1 MKQDGHFVSKKHRIE
16 RDSDNDTHDHD
27 HDHHDDDHDHQENE
41 VEPKQ
46 DDNHDDHD
54 GHDHDHDH
62 DHGSTKK
69 KTWTTAQKWG
79 YATLANTFLGKNHI
93 ILTFLVSFISYK
105 LYDINHILWV
115 FDLTHMIWTISH
127 DLYNIGYIIK
137 STWY

>member
-1 MKQDGHFVSKKHRIE
+1 MKHDGHFVSKKHRIE

-54 GHDHDHDH
+54 DH

-93 ILTFLVSFISYK
+93 IFTYLVLFISYK
-105 LYDINHILWV
+105 LYDINHILWT
-115 FDLTHMIWTISH
+115 FDMTHIIWPI
-127 DLYNIGYIIK
+127 
-137 STWY
+137 

>member
-1 MKQDGHFVSKKHRIE
+1 MQLLTIVNKGIFIHFQTNGENKLLSSNGFLKQNGHFVSKKHRIE

-27 HDHHDDDHDHQENE
+27 HDHHDDDHDHEENG

-54 GHDHDHDH
+54 DHDHDGHDHDHGH

-69 KTWTTAQKWG
+69 KTWTNAQKWG

-93 ILTFLVSFISYK
+93 IFI
-105 LYDINHILWV
+105 
-115 FDLTHMIWTISH
+115 
-127 DLYNIGYIIK
+127 
-137 STWY
+137 